1 MNTSDRP
8 QRRAT
13 PPPLPQTIVTEHQDP
28 EERISYVSEDDI
40 EGGRV
45 HVMYDRLKHDD
56 YAGALL
62 VAESILAREPGHHD
76 AVQCREM
83 CHTELRKLYLS
94 RIGDLGRIPQLSVEP
109 HELGHLLTDERAPR
123 LLELVDGLTSLSIII
138 ERAGM
143 PALESLGL
151 LSELFLRHVIEFED
165 E

>member
-13 PPPLPQTIVTEHQDP
+13 PPPLPQTIVTEHEDP
-28 EERISYVSEDDI
+28 GERISYVSEDDI

-56 YAGALL
+56 YSGALL
-62 VAESILAREPGHHD
+62 VAESILAREPAHLD
-76 AVQCREM
+76 AVQCRDM
-83 CHTELRKLYLS
+83 CHAELRKLYLS
-94 RIGDLGRIPQLSVEP
+94 RMGDLTRIPQLSVEP
-109 HELGHLLTDERAPR
+109 HELGHLVTDERAAR
-123 LLELVDGLTSLSIII
+123 LLELVDGLSSLAVIV
-138 ERAGM
+138 ERAAM
-143 PALESLGL
+143 PAIESLGL